1 MLIFFSR
8 KMFGL
13 SLGNDNFG
21 SIFPY
26 QHENKMDIYA
36 KVNYFAYPIYPDNIH
51 LL

>member
-26 QHENKMDIYA
+26 
-36 KVNYFAYPIYPDNIH
+36 
-51 LL
+51 